1 MAHHGLTVP
10 LIAISMF
17 WGFVSFSVSWFIPK
31 SLSRV
36 VIITLLVTCSICCCL
51 FWLIAILSHL
61 SLLFGPQLKNETSW
75 YLKHHFLE
83 EEDMLYSASR

>member
-10 LIAISMF
+10 LIMISMF
-17 WGFVSFSVSWFIPK
+17 WGFVSFFVSWFIPK

-36 VIITLLVTCSICCCL
+36 VIIILLVTYSICCSF

-61 SLLFGPQLKNETSW
+61 SPLFGPQLENETSW
-75 YLKHHFLE
+75 YLKHYFLE